1 MAMERSTGRKT
12 RGKGKG
18 RQPAGGPGSAPARRP
33 GSLHI
38 LVVENHP
45 DTRLGLEVFL
55 RTLGHRARF
64 AEDVRTALEAAS
76 TAGNFDLLLSDISLP
91 DGDGWDLL
99 RQLESSGRRPP
110 HAVAMSGFGSGA
122 DLEKSRAAGFAA
134 HLIKPFPP
142 EELEDALRAVSQQQE
157 PQPPPAPGGEGK

>member
-1 MAMERSTGRKT
+1 MERSTGRK
-12 RGKGKG
+12 RGGKSQG
-18 RQPAGGPGSAPARRP
+18 KAPGGPGSARTPRP
-33 GSLHI
+33 GALRI

-55 RTLGHRARF
+55 RTLGHQARF
-64 AEDVRTALEAAS
+64 AEDVKSALETAD
-76 TAGNFDLLLSDISLP
+76 TAGAFDLLLSDISLP

-110 HAVAMSGFGSGA
+110 YAVAMSGFGSGA
-122 DLEKSRAAGFAA
+122 DVEKSRAAGFAA

-142 EELEDALRAVSQQQE
+142 EELEDALRTVVQQQQ
-157 PQPPPAPGGEGK
+157 QPPAAGGK